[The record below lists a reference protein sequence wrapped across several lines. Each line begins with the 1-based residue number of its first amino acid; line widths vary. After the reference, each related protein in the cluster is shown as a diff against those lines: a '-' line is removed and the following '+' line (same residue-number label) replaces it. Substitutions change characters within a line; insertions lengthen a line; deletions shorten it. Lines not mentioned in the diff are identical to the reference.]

1 MDGFKRPPRRPDGLP
16 HGVGN
21 GHPASPN
28 SETVHRQFP
37 QYQAGQLHQH
47 PQPQPQIQPQPQ
59 PITSPQEYRQSHIP
73 AQPEVSQLIAPD
85 INPEL
90 DPKPAPTQRRKPKWP
105 LVVGG
110 LLILLLASAVGAFLW
125 YKSSLEAVDP
135 SRESDGQSIVV
146 EKGST
151 WSDVAARLAESGVIR
166 SGFTLEIYARVNG
179 SLLKQG
185 TCIITPAQT
194 VPQIVKKLGEGC
206 HDFKSIMFYPG
217 ATIEEPLY
225 KPDYATGLD
234 QSAMY
239 IKGVLKMSGYGDD
252 EIAAALART
261 YDSPLFAD
269 KPADATLEGYIYGQ
283 TYYVD
288 TKASVEDIL
297 KETFDQMYAD
307 IEKHDMIPK
316 FEAQELNLF
325 QAVTMASIVQ
335 RELNCEGKPTEERKE
350 RCYQYQ
356 RTIAQVFI
364 KRLKEGIPLGSDVT
378 FIYAADMMGVP
389 PQIDL
394 DSPYNTRKYAGLPP
408 GPVGSPG
415 LLALRSVAEPTD
427 TDYLYFVAGDD
438 GLIYFARTLA
448 EHEANTRQ
456 HCKVICQL

>member
-16 HGVGN
+16 HGAGN
-21 GHPASPN
+21 GHPVSPN

-37 QYQAGQLHQH
+37 QYQAGQLHQYR
-47 PQPQPQIQPQPQ
+47 QPQPQPQ
-59 PITSPQEYRQSHIP
+59 PITPPQKYRQSHVP
-73 AQPEVSQLIAPD
+73 VQPDMPQLSSLDLEP
-85 INPEL
+85 
-90 DPKPAPTQRRKPKWP
+90 DPKPTAVKPKKPKGP
-105 LVVGG
+105 LVIGAI
-110 LLILLLASAVGAFLW
+110 LILLLAAAVGAFLW
-125 YKSSLEAVDP
+125 YKSSLEAVDL
-135 SRESDGQSIVV
+135 SRESDGQSIVI
-146 EKGST
+146 EKGAT
-151 WSDVAARLAESGVIR
+151 WSAVASQLAESGVIR
-166 SGFTLEIYARVNG
+166 SALALEVYARLNA
-179 SLLKQG
+179 SMLKEG
-185 TCIITPAQT
+185 TCIVTPAQT
-194 VPQIVKKLGEGC
+194 VAEIVKKLGEGC
-206 HDFKSIMFYPG
+206 HDFKTIMFYPG

-225 KPDYATGLD
+225 KPDYATGID

-239 IKGVLKMSGYGDD
+239 IKGVLSAAGYGED
-252 EIAAALART
+252 EIEAALAST

-269 KPADATLEGYIYGQ
+269 KPTGATLEGYIYGQ
-283 TYYVD
+283 TYHVAEN
-288 TKASVEDIL
+288 ASVKDIL
-297 KETFDQMYAD
+297 QVAFDQMYAD

-316 FEAQELNLF
+316 FKAQELNLF

-408 GPVGSPG
+408 GPVSSPG

>member
-16 HGVGN
+16 HGAGN
-21 GHPASPN
+21 GHPVSPN

-37 QYQAGQLHQH
+37 QYQAGQLHQYR
-47 PQPQPQIQPQPQ
+47 QPQPQPQ
-59 PITSPQEYRQSHIP
+59 PITPPQEYRQSHIP
-73 AQPEVSQLIAPD
+73 AQPEVPQLSSLD
-85 INPEL
+85 INLEP
-90 DPKPAPTQRRKPKWP
+90 DPKSVPPQRRKPKWP

-110 LLILLLASAVGAFLW
+110 LLIFLLAAAVGAFLW
-125 YKSSLEAVDP
+125 YKSSLEAVDLSAAS
-135 SRESDGQSIVV
+135 SRQSVAV
-146 EKGST
+146 DQGAT
-151 WSDVAARLAESGVIR
+151 WSGIAAQLTEKGVIR
-166 SGFTLEIYARVNG
+166 STFAFEMHARLNG
-179 SLLKQG
+179 KVLKEG
-185 TCIITPAQT
+185 TCIFTPAET
-194 VPQIVKKLGEGC
+194 TPQIIDKLSSGC

-239 IKGVLKMSGYGDD
+239 IKGVLKRSGYGDD
-252 EIAAALART
+252 EIAAALAKT

-297 KETFDQMYAD
+297 KGTFDQMYAD

-316 FEAQELNLF
+316 FKAQELNLF